1 VGLRAKL
8 PTTFLI
14 LLAAAIIAVSAIYLD
29 RMLRLMADGLI
40 TSADRCSKE
49 VFEQV
54 RRALNNPATNNPQ
67 GTAAVEPPAA
77 LRDDTALKVAI
88 RSSLAF
94 SEYVVYLRVVSI
106 DGRDL
111 VGSDTGPDAGSSRA
125 VLPISDLA
133 LLTASSWPLGL
144 ARALWSDH
152 IYESVRSIDLNGKPF
167 GFIKVGVSTGLI
179 ANQVHQTTEAV
190 ALITLTALILTTIAA
205 FTLSN
210 LILRPVLAVTTS
222 MEQLAAG
229 NEEVNLKVGGSDEF
243 SQLADRFNVLSRRIR
258 AERSRWESERGG
270 IFDALRSIQDLVMLI
285 DSDGTLLFAN
295 TEAQGVLGLPAGG
308 VSEGKP
314 LRLLLG
320 ADHPLMQLI
329 GPALAAGTEVRDVA
343 FEIGDRF
350 HRRRFLVS
358 ALSLGQGRESVGL
371 LVIMRDL
378 EQVHELETVVDQSSR
393 LARLGSLL
401 SGVAHQI
408 RTPLNVMT
416 LQLELLRQDLEG
428 GRDPEPRI
436 GRVSQEIARLAKA
449 IDALMRFMRPE
460 ELKREDLSVN
470 DLLREIGGQI
480 ARPNIRL
487 EYKLDPSL
495 PAIKADRDLLS
506 EALRNMINNGLEAM
520 PKGGVMTLSTAP
532 CNGDHD
538 SVEIRIKDCGTGISP
553 EHLEKIFNLYFTTKE
568 GGSGLG
574 LSLALRA
581 IDLHGGS
588 VDVDSMVGS
597 GTTFKIQLP
606 AGHQSP
612 SAIAQLS

>member
-8 PTTFLI
+8 PTTFII
-14 LLAAAIIAVSAIYLD
+14 LLTAAILAVSALYLD
-29 RMLRLMADGLI
+29 RMLRLMAHGLAS
-40 TSADRCSKE
+40 SADRCSKE

-54 RRALNNPATNNPQ
+54 RVALGNA
-67 GTAAVEPPAA
+67 GTAEPEAV
-77 LRDDTALKVAI
+77 LRDDRALKAAI

-111 VGSDTGPDAGSSRA
+111 VSSDTSPEPDAKSEPETKSDRL
-125 VLPISDLA
+125 VLPMSDLEELTNSNRPLT
-133 LLTASSWPLGL
+133 LLQ
-144 ARALWSDH
+144 ALWTDH
-152 IYESVRSIDLNGKPF
+152 IYESSRSIEVNSKPF

-179 ANQVHQTTEAV
+179 ASQVHQTTGQV
-190 ALITLTALILTTIAA
+190 GLIALIAVILTTVAA
-205 FTLSN
+205 FALSN

-229 NEEVNLKVGGSDEF
+229 NADVNLNVAGTDEF
-243 SQLADRFNVLSRRIR
+243 STLADRFNVLSRRIR
-258 AERSRWESERGG
+258 AERNRWESERGG
-270 IFDALRSIQDLVMLI
+270 IFDALRSIRDLVMLI
-285 DSDGTLLFAN
+285 DGDGTLLFAN

-350 HRRRFLVS
+350 DRRRFLVS
-358 ALSLGQGRESVGL
+358 ALSLGQGRESAGL

-378 EQVHELETVVDQSSR
+378 EQVRELETVVDQSSR

-416 LQLELLRQDLEG
+416 LQLELLRQDLDT
-428 GRDPEPRI
+428 GRDPVARI
-436 GRVSQEIARLAKA
+436 SRVSQEIARLAKA

-460 ELKREDLSVN
+460 QLKYEELSVN
-470 DLLREIGGQI
+470 DLLQEIGGQMT
-480 ARPNIRL
+480 RSNIRFD
-487 EYKLDPSL
+487 YQLDPKI
-495 PAIKADRDLLS
+495 PAIKADRDLLN
-506 EALRNMINNGLEAM
+506 EALRNMINNSAEAM
-520 PKGGVMTLSTAP
+520 PQGGVITLLSQCCDGGT
-532 CNGDHD
+532 
-538 SVEIRIKDCGTGISP
+538 VEVDIRDRGTGISP
-553 EHLEKIFNLYFTTKE
+553 ENLEKIFNLYFTTKE

-588 VDVDSMVGS
+588 VNVESKIGV
-597 GTTFKIQLP
+597 GTTFKIQFP
-606 AGHQSP
+606 AGEQTASTV
-612 SAIAQLS
+612 AQLS

>member
-1 VGLRAKL
+1 MGLRAKL
-8 PTTFLI
+8 PTTFLALI
-14 LLAAAIIAVSAIYLD
+14 TAAIVAVSALYLD
-29 RMLRLMADGLI
+29 RMLRLMAHGLV
-40 TSADRCSKE
+40 TSADRCGKE

-54 RRALNNPATNNPQ
+54 RVALSNA
-67 GTAAVEPPAA
+67 GTAEPAVV
-77 LRDDTALKVAI
+77 LRDDKALKAAI
-88 RSSLAF
+88 ASSLAF

-111 VGSDTGPDAGSSRA
+111 AGPDGEAGPPSGADRMIR
-125 VLPISDLA
+125 PISNLEDL
-133 LLTASSWPLGL
+133 TNSNYPLGL
-144 ARALWSDH
+144 LRALWTDH
-152 IYESVRSIDLNGKPF
+152 IYESSRSIEVNAKPF

-179 ANQVHQTTEAV
+179 ASRVHQTTETV
-190 ALITLTALILTTIAA
+190 ALITLVAVILTTAA
-205 FTLSN
+205 GLLLSN

-229 NEEVNLKVGGSDEF
+229 NAEVNLDVGGSDEF
-243 SQLADRFNVLSRRIR
+243 SNLADKFNVLSRRIR
-258 AERSRWESERGG
+258 AERSRWETERGG

-285 DSDGTLLFAN
+285 DSDGALLFAN
-295 TEAQGVLGLPAGG
+295 TEAQGLLGLPTGG
-308 VSEGKP
+308 VGEGKP

-350 HRRRFLVS
+350 DRRRLLVS
-358 ALSLGQGRESVGL
+358 ALSLGAGRESAGL

-378 EQVHELETVVDQSSR
+378 EQVQELESVVDQSSR

-416 LQLELLRQDLEG
+416 LQLELLRQDLES
-428 GRDPEPRI
+428 GREAEPRI
-436 GRVSQEIARLAKA
+436 GGLDREIARLARA

-460 ELKREDLSVN
+460 QLRREDLAIN
-470 DLLREIGGQI
+470 DLLHEVGSQI
-480 ARPNIRL
+480 PRSDIRVKY
-487 EYKLDPSL
+487 ELDPAL
-495 PAIKADRDLLS
+495 PLIKADRDLLS
-506 EALRNMINNGLEAM
+506 EALRNMVNNGVEAM
-520 PKGGVMTLSTAP
+520 PGGGVITLTSAHR
-532 CNGDHD
+532 NGDA
-538 SVEIRIKDCGTGISP
+538 VEIGIKDCGCGISA
-553 EHLEKIFNLYFTTKE
+553 EDLKRIFNLYFTTKE

-588 VDVDSMVGS
+588 VNVESKVGV
-597 GTTFKIQLP
+597 GTTFVIQLP
-606 AGHQSP
+606 AAPS
-612 SAIAQLS
+612 SAISAGTAQS

>member
-8 PTTFLI
+8 PTTFLA

-29 RMLRLMADGLI
+29 RMLRLMAHGLI

-54 RRALNNPATNNPQ
+54 RVALSNPGSA
-67 GTAAVEPPAA
+67 EPAA
-77 LRDDTALKVAI
+77 ALGNDAALKAAI

-111 VGSDTGPDAGSSRA
+111 VSSDTEPDSGSNRTL
-125 VLPISDLA
+125 LPISDLEQ
-133 LLTASSWPLGL
+133 LTASSWPLGL
-144 ARALWSDH
+144 TRALWSDH
-152 IYESVRSIDLNGKPF
+152 IYESERSIEVNAKPF

-179 ANQVHQTTEAV
+179 ANQVHQTTGAIALV
-190 ALITLTALILTTIAA
+190 ALVALILTTIAA

-222 MEQLAAG
+222 IEQLAAG
-229 NEEVNLKVGGSDEF
+229 NAEVNLKVGGSDEF

-295 TEAQGVLGLPAGG
+295 TEAQGVLGLPPGG

-350 HRRRFLVS
+350 DRRRFLVS
-358 ALSLGQGRESVGL
+358 ALSLGQGRESAGL

-436 GRVSQEIARLAKA
+436 GRVTQEIARLAKA

-480 ARPNIRL
+480 ARPNVRL
-487 EYKLDPSL
+487 EYKLDPATPL
-495 PAIKADRDLLS
+495 IKADRDLLS
-506 EALRNMINNGLEAM
+506 EALRNMINNGVEAM
-520 PKGGVMTLSTAP
+520 PQGGVMTLSTAP
-532 CNGDHD
+532 ADGDHE
-538 SVEIRIKDCGTGISP
+538 SVEIGIKDQGAGITP
-553 EHLEKIFNLYFTTKE
+553 ENLEKIFNLYFTTKE

-581 IDLHGGS
+581 VDLHGGS
-588 VDVDSMVGS
+588 VNVDSKVGA

-606 AGHQSP
+606 AGHQSA
-612 SAIAQLS
+612 STIAQLS

>member
-1 VGLRAKL
+1 MGLRAKL
-8 PTTFLI
+8 PTTFLA
-14 LLAAAIIAVSAIYLD
+14 LLTAAILAVSALYLN
-29 RMLRLMADGLI
+29 RMLRLLAHGLV

-54 RRALNNPATNNPQ
+54 RVALSNAGTADPATM
-67 GTAAVEPPAA
+67 
-77 LRDDTALKVAI
+77 LSDDKALKAAI

-111 VGSDTGPDAGSSRA
+111 VSSNTEPESETKSDRM
-125 VLPISDLA
+125 VLPISDLEE
-133 LLTASSWPLGL
+133 LSSSQWPLGL

-152 IYESVRSIDLNGKPF
+152 LYESSRSIDVNSKPF
-167 GFIKVGVSTGLI
+167 GFIKVGISTGLI
-179 ANQVHQTTEAV
+179 ANQVHQTAENMGLIALL
-190 ALITLTALILTTIAA
+190 ALIITTAAA
-205 FTLSN
+205 YTLSN
-210 LILRPVLAVTTS
+210 IILRPVLAVTTS

-229 NEEVNLKVGGSDEF
+229 NAEVNLNVAGSDEF
-243 SQLADRFNVLSRRIR
+243 SNLADKFNVLSRRIR

-314 LRLLLG
+314 LRMLLG
-320 ADHPLMQLI
+320 ADHPMMQLI

-350 HRRRFLVS
+350 DRRRFLVS
-358 ALSLGQGRESVGL
+358 ALSLGQGRESAGL

-378 EQVHELETVVDQSSR
+378 EQVRELETVVDQSSR

-416 LQLELLRQDLEG
+416 LQLELLRQDVEG
-428 GRDPEPRI
+428 GRDPASRI
-436 GRVSQEIARLAKA
+436 SRVSQEISRLAKA

-460 ELKREDLSVN
+460 QLKCEDLAVN
-470 DLLREIGGQI
+470 DLLREIASQI
-480 ARPNIRL
+480 TRPDIRV
-487 EYKLDPSL
+487 EYQLDNTIPI
-495 PAIKADRDLLS
+495 IKADRDLLS
-506 EALRNMINNGLEAM
+506 EALRNMINNGVEAM
-520 PKGGVMTLSTAP
+520 PQGGVMTLSTAH
-532 CNGDHD
+532 CDGEGG
-538 SVEIRIKDCGTGISP
+538 VEIDIRDCGAGISK
-553 EHLEKIFNLYFTTKE
+553 ENLERIFNLYFTTKE

-588 VDVDSMVGS
+588 VNVESKPGV

-606 AGHQSP
+606 RVNDVPPA
-612 SAIAQLS
+612 AAQLS

>member
-1 VGLRAKL
+1 MGLRAKL

-14 LLAAAIIAVSAIYLD
+14 LVTAAIVAVSVLYLD
-29 RMLRLMADGLI
+29 RMLRLMAHGLV

-54 RRALNNPATNNPQ
+54 RVALSDAGSTEPAAVLRADKALN
-67 GTAAVEPPAA
+67 AAIGSA
-77 LRDDTALKVAI
+77 
-88 RSSLAF
+88 LAF

-111 VGSDTGPDAGSSRA
+111 LRPDSEADAQSYSKAERA
-125 VLPISDLA
+125 ALPISDLEDLA
-133 LLTASSWPLGL
+133 ASNWPLGL
-144 ARALWSDH
+144 LRALWTDH
-152 IYESVRSIDLNGKPF
+152 LYESSRTIEVNAKPF
-167 GFIKVGVSTGLI
+167 GTIRVGVSTGLI
-179 ANQVHQTTEAV
+179 VNRVHQTTESV
-190 ALITLTALILTTIAA
+190 AMITLVAVILTTVAA
-205 FTLSN
+205 LFLSN

-229 NEEVNLKVGGSDEF
+229 NAEVNLDLGGRDEF
-243 SQLADRFNVLSRRIR
+243 ANLADKFNVLSRRIR
-258 AERSRWESERGG
+258 AERSRWESERGS
-270 IFDALRSIQDLVMLI
+270 IFDALRSIRDLVMLI

-295 TEAQGVLGLPAGG
+295 GEAQQVLELPSGG
-308 VSEGKP
+308 AEGKP
-314 LRLLLG
+314 LRMLLG

-350 HRRRFLVS
+350 DRRRFLVS
-358 ALSLGQGRESVGL
+358 ALSLGAGRESAGL

-378 EQVHELETVVDQSSR
+378 EQVRELESVVDQSSR

-416 LQLELLRQDLEG
+416 LQLELLRQDLLG
-428 GRDPEPRI
+428 GRDAEPRI

-460 ELKREDLSVN
+460 QLKREDLAVN
-470 DLLREIGGQI
+470 DLLREIGTQV
-480 ARPNIRL
+480 ARPNIRV
-487 EYKLDPSL
+487 EYQLDPTL
-495 PAIKADRDLLS
+495 PPIKADHDLLS
-506 EALRNMINNGLEAM
+506 EALRNMVNNGVEAM
-520 PKGGVMTLSTAP
+520 PEGGVLTLRSAHRQ
-532 CNGDHD
+532 GDT
-538 SVEIRIKDCGTGISP
+538 VEIDIKDRGIGIS
-553 EHLEKIFNLYFTTKE
+553 EENLKRIFNLYFTTKE

-588 VDVDSMVGS
+588 VAVDSKVGA
-597 GTTFKIQLP
+597 GTTFRIQLP
-606 AGHQSP
+606 TGAG
-612 SAIAQLS
+612 ATLVDAQAS

>member
-1 VGLRAKL
+1 MGLRAKL
-8 PTTFLI
+8 PTTFLA
-14 LLAAAIIAVSAIYLD
+14 LLTAAILAVSALYLN
-29 RMLRLMADGLI
+29 RMLRLLAHGLV

-54 RRALNNPATNNPQ
+54 RVALSNAGTADPAT
-67 GTAAVEPPAA
+67 V
-77 LRDDTALKVAI
+77 LRDDKALKAAI

-111 VGSDTGPDAGSSRA
+111 VSSNTEPESETKSDRM
-125 VLPISDLA
+125 VLPISDLEE
-133 LLTASSWPLGL
+133 LSSSQWPLGL

-152 IYESVRSIDLNGKPF
+152 LYESSRSIDVNSKPF
-167 GFIKVGVSTGLI
+167 GFIKVGISTGLI
-179 ANQVHQTTEAV
+179 ANQVHQTAENMGLIALL
-190 ALITLTALILTTIAA
+190 ALIITTAAA
-205 FTLSN
+205 YTLSN
-210 LILRPVLAVTTS
+210 IILRPVLAVTTS

-229 NEEVNLKVGGSDEF
+229 NAEVNLNVAGSDEF
-243 SQLADRFNVLSRRIR
+243 SNLADKFNVLSRRIR

-314 LRLLLG
+314 LRMLLG
-320 ADHPLMQLI
+320 ADHPMMQLI

-350 HRRRFLVS
+350 DRRRFLVS
-358 ALSLGQGRESVGL
+358 ALSLGQGRESAGL

-378 EQVHELETVVDQSSR
+378 EQVRELETVVDQSSR

-416 LQLELLRQDLEG
+416 LQLELLRQDVEG
-428 GRDPEPRI
+428 GRDPASRI
-436 GRVSQEIARLAKA
+436 SRVSQEISRLAKA

-460 ELKREDLSVN
+460 QLKCEDLAVN
-470 DLLREIGGQI
+470 DLLREIASQI
-480 ARPNIRL
+480 TRPDIRV
-487 EYKLDPSL
+487 EYQLDNTIPI
-495 PAIKADRDLLS
+495 IKADRDLLS
-506 EALRNMINNGLEAM
+506 EALRNMINNGVEAM
-520 PKGGVMTLSTAP
+520 PQGGVMTLSTAH
-532 CNGDHD
+532 CDGEGG
-538 SVEIRIKDCGTGISP
+538 VEIDIRDCGAGISK
-553 EHLEKIFNLYFTTKE
+553 ENLERIFNLYFTTKE

-588 VDVDSMVGS
+588 VNVESKPGV

-606 AGHQSP
+606 RVNDVPPA
-612 SAIAQLS
+612 AAQLS

>member
-8 PTTFLI
+8 PTTFLA
-14 LLAAAIIAVSAIYLD
+14 LLTAAILAVSALYLN
-29 RMLRLMADGLI
+29 RMLRLLAHGLV

-54 RRALNNPATNNPQ
+54 RVALSNAGTADPAT
-67 GTAAVEPPAA
+67 V
-77 LRDDTALKVAI
+77 LRDDKALKAAI

-111 VGSDTGPDAGSSRA
+111 VSSNTEPESETKSDRM
-125 VLPISDLA
+125 VLPISDLEE
-133 LLTASSWPLGL
+133 LSSSQWPLGL

-152 IYESVRSIDLNGKPF
+152 LYESSRSIDVNSKPF
-167 GFIKVGVSTGLI
+167 GFIKVGISTGLI
-179 ANQVHQTTEAV
+179 ANQVHQTAENMGLIALL
-190 ALITLTALILTTIAA
+190 ALIITTAAA
-205 FTLSN
+205 YTLSN
-210 LILRPVLAVTTS
+210 IILRPVLAVTTS

-229 NEEVNLKVGGSDEF
+229 NAEVNLNVAGSDEF
-243 SQLADRFNVLSRRIR
+243 SNLADKFNVLSRRIR

-314 LRLLLG
+314 LRMLLG
-320 ADHPLMQLI
+320 ADHPMMQLI

-350 HRRRFLVS
+350 DRRRFLVS
-358 ALSLGQGRESVGL
+358 ALSLGQGRESAGL

-378 EQVHELETVVDQSSR
+378 EQVRELETVVDQSSR

-416 LQLELLRQDLEG
+416 LQLELLRQDVEG
-428 GRDPEPRI
+428 GRDPASRI
-436 GRVSQEIARLAKA
+436 SRVSQEISRLAKA

-460 ELKREDLSVN
+460 QLKCEDLAVN
-470 DLLREIGGQI
+470 DLLREIASQI
-480 ARPNIRL
+480 TRPDIRV
-487 EYKLDPSL
+487 EYQLDNTIPI
-495 PAIKADRDLLS
+495 IKADRDLLS
-506 EALRNMINNGLEAM
+506 EALRNMINNGVEAM
-520 PKGGVMTLSTAP
+520 PQGGVMTLSTAH
-532 CNGDHD
+532 CDGEGG
-538 SVEIRIKDCGTGISP
+538 VEIDIRDCGAGISK
-553 EHLEKIFNLYFTTKE
+553 ENLERIFNLYFTTKE

-588 VDVDSMVGS
+588 VNVESKPGV

-606 AGHQSP
+606 RVNDVPPA
-612 SAIAQLS
+612 AAQLS

>member
-1 VGLRAKL
+1 VGLRTKL
-8 PTTFLI
+8 PTTFLA
-14 LLAAAIIAVSAIYLD
+14 LVTAAIVAVSVLYLD
-29 RMLRLMADGLI
+29 RMLRLMAHGLV

-54 RRALNNPATNNPQ
+54 RIALSDADTTEPAAVLGTDKALN
-67 GTAAVEPPAA
+67 AAVGSA
-77 LRDDTALKVAI
+77 
-88 RSSLAF
+88 LAF

-111 VGSDTGPDAGSSRA
+111 LRPDGEAPPDSNAERT
-125 VLPISDLA
+125 VLPISDLEELA
-133 LLTASSWPLGL
+133 ASNWPLGL
-144 ARALWSDH
+144 LRALWTDH
-152 IYESVRSIDLNGKPF
+152 LYESSRSIEVNSKPF
-167 GFIKVGVSTGLI
+167 GFIKVGVSTGLMV
-179 ANQVHQTTEAV
+179 NRVHQTTESV
-190 ALITLTALILTTIAA
+190 AMITLVAVVLTTVAA
-205 FTLSN
+205 LFLSN

-229 NEEVNLKVGGSDEF
+229 NAEVNLNVGGRDEF
-243 SQLADRFNVLSRRIR
+243 SNLADKFNVLSRRIR

-270 IFDALRSIQDLVMLI
+270 IFDALRSIRDLVMLI

-295 TEAQGVLGLPAGG
+295 GEAQQVLELPAAG
-308 VSEGKP
+308 VGEGKS

-350 HRRRFLVS
+350 DRRRFLVS
-358 ALSLGQGRESVGL
+358 ALSLGAGRESAGL

-378 EQVHELETVVDQSSR
+378 EQVRELESVVDQSSR

-416 LQLELLRQDLEG
+416 LQLELLRQDLQS
-428 GRDPEPRI
+428 GRDAEPRI

-460 ELKREDLSVN
+460 QVKREELSVN
-470 DLLREIGGQI
+470 ELLREIGGQV
-480 ARPNIRL
+480 ARPNIRV
-487 EYKLDPSL
+487 EYELDPTL
-495 PAIKADRDLLS
+495 PLIKADHDLLS
-506 EALRNMINNGLEAM
+506 EALRNMVDNGVEAM
-520 PKGGVMTLSTAP
+520 PEGGVITLSSAH
-532 CNGDHD
+532 CNGDT
-538 SVEIRIKDCGTGISP
+538 VEIDIKDCGAGIS
-553 EHLEKIFNLYFTTKE
+553 EENLKQIFNLYFTTKE

-588 VDVDSMVGS
+588 VAVDSKIGV
-597 GTTFKIQLP
+597 GTTFRIQLP
-606 AGHQSP
+606 TGAGAP
-612 SAIAQLS
+612 LVAEAQAS

>member
-8 PTTFLI
+8 PTTFLA
-14 LLAAAIIAVSAIYLD
+14 LLTAAILAVSALYLN
-29 RMLRLMADGLI
+29 RMLRLLAHGLV

-54 RRALNNPATNNPQ
+54 RVALSNAGTADPATM
-67 GTAAVEPPAA
+67 
-77 LRDDTALKVAI
+77 LSDDKALKAAI

-111 VGSDTGPDAGSSRA
+111 VSSNTEPESETKSDRM
-125 VLPISDLA
+125 VLPISDLEE
-133 LLTASSWPLGL
+133 LSSSQWPLGL

-152 IYESVRSIDLNGKPF
+152 LYESSRSIDVNSKPF
-167 GFIKVGVSTGLI
+167 GFIKVGISTGLI
-179 ANQVHQTTEAV
+179 ANQVHQTAENMGLIALL
-190 ALITLTALILTTIAA
+190 ALIMTTAAA
-205 FTLSN
+205 YTLSN
-210 LILRPVLAVTTS
+210 IILRPVLAVTTS

-229 NEEVNLKVGGSDEF
+229 NAEVNLNVAGSDEF
-243 SQLADRFNVLSRRIR
+243 SNLADKFNVLSRRIR

-314 LRLLLG
+314 LRMLLG
-320 ADHPLMQLI
+320 ADHPMMQLI

-350 HRRRFLVS
+350 DRRRFLVS
-358 ALSLGQGRESVGL
+358 ALSLGQGRESAGL

-378 EQVHELETVVDQSSR
+378 EQVRELETVVDQSSR

-416 LQLELLRQDLEG
+416 LQLELLRQDVEG
-428 GRDPEPRI
+428 GRDPASRI
-436 GRVSQEIARLAKA
+436 SRVSQEISRLAKA

-460 ELKREDLSVN
+460 QLKCEDLAVN
-470 DLLREIGGQI
+470 DLLREIASQI
-480 ARPNIRL
+480 TRPDIRV
-487 EYKLDPSL
+487 EYQLDNTIPI
-495 PAIKADRDLLS
+495 IKADRDLLS
-506 EALRNMINNGLEAM
+506 EALRNMINNGVEAM
-520 PKGGVMTLSTAP
+520 PQGGVMTLSTAH
-532 CNGDHD
+532 CDGEGG
-538 SVEIRIKDCGTGISP
+538 VEIDIRDCGAGISK
-553 EHLEKIFNLYFTTKE
+553 ENLERIFNLYFTTKE

-588 VDVDSMVGS
+588 VNVESKPGV

-606 AGHQSP
+606 RVNDVPPA
-612 SAIAQLS
+612 AAQLS